1 MTQDIAYLGEYSG
14 DTFLK
19 ICFSLVNWILPID
32 FIFVNDQISEV
43 LKYRI
48 VRDTYNGK
56 HSSDHY
62 PIYTD
67 IKF

>member
-32 FIFVNDQISEV
+32 FIFAMFNILAAFSS
-43 LKYRI
+43 
-48 VRDTYNGK
+48 TYLT
-56 HSSDHY
+56 SC
-62 PIYTD
+62 
-67 IKF
+67 